1 MFCFID
7 SACVVCYHSFKE
19 VIDMEGLTRRQKDV
33 FDYLKKYINDNGY
46 APCVRDIC
54 DALDLKSTSTAH
66 AHLTKLES
74 KGYISRDP
82 AKPRTIMILDG
93 STVKERM
100 VPVPVVGRVAAGTP
114 ITAVEN
120 IDEYLSLPYSLL
132 GSDDVFILNVAG
144 DSMINAGIFNHDKI
158 IAQKQDYAQN
168 GDIVVALIEDEATV
182 KRFFVENG
190 RVRLQP
196 ENDNYDPIYTK
207 QLDILGKVIGV
218 LRMFK

>member
-1 MFCFID
+1 MD
-7 SACVVCYHSFKE
+7 
-19 VIDMEGLTRRQKDV
+19 GLTRRQKDV
-33 FDYLKKYINDNGY
+33 FDYLKRYINDNGY

-93 STVKERM
+93 SVVKERL

-144 DSMINAGIFNHDKI
+144 DSMVNAGIFDRDKI

-182 KRFFVENG
+182 KRFFVEEG

-196 ENDNYDPIYTK
+196 ENDSYAPIYTK

-218 LRMFK
+218 LRMFR

>member
-1 MFCFID
+1 
-7 SACVVCYHSFKE
+7 
-19 VIDMEGLTRRQKDV
+19 MEGLTRRQRDV
-33 FDYLKKYINDNGY
+33 LEYLKKYINENGY

-132 GSDDVFILNVAG
+132 GTEDVFILNVTG
-144 DSMINAGIFNHDKI
+144 DSMINAGIFDKDKI

-168 GDIVVALIEDEATV
+168 GDIVVAMIDDEATV

-196 ENDNYDPIYTK
+196 ENDNYEPIYAK
-207 QLDILGKVIGV
+207 KVDILGKVIGV
-218 LRMFK
+218 LRMFR

>member
-1 MFCFID
+1 MD
-7 SACVVCYHSFKE
+7 
-19 VIDMEGLTRRQKDV
+19 GLTRRQSDV
-33 FDYLKKYINDNGY
+33 FDYLKRYINENGY

-74 KGYISRDP
+74 KGYISLDP

-100 VPVPVVGRVAAGTP
+100 VQVPVLGRVAAGTP

-144 DSMINAGIFNHDKI
+144 DSMVNAGIFDRDKI

-182 KRFFVENG
+182 KRFFVEEG

-196 ENDNYDPIYTK
+196 ENDSYEPIYTR

-218 LRMFK
+218 LRMFR

>member
-1 MFCFID
+1 
-7 SACVVCYHSFKE
+7 
-19 VIDMEGLTRRQKDV
+19 MEGLTRRQRDV
-33 FDYLKKYINDNGY
+33 LEYLKKYINENGY

-54 DALDLKSTSTAH
+54 DALNLKSTSTAH

-100 VPVPVVGRVAAGTP
+100 VSVPVVGRVAAGTP

-132 GSDDVFILNVAG
+132 GTEDVFILNVTG
-144 DSMINAGIFNHDKI
+144 DSMMNAGIFDKDKI

-168 GDIVVALIEDEATV
+168 GDIVVAMIDDEATV

-196 ENDNYDPIYTK
+196 ENDNYEPIYAK
-207 QLDILGKVIGV
+207 QVDILGKVIGV
-218 LRMFK
+218 LRIFK

>member
-1 MFCFID
+1 
-7 SACVVCYHSFKE
+7 
-19 VIDMEGLTRRQKDV
+19 MENLTRRQNDV
-33 FDYLKKYINDNGY
+33 FDYLKRYIIEFGY

-54 DALDLKSTSTAH
+54 EALNLKSTSTAH

-93 STVKERM
+93 STAKERM
-100 VPVPVVGRVAAGTP
+100 VSVPVVGRVAAGTP

-132 GSDDVFILNVAG
+132 GSENVFILNVSG
-144 DSMINAGIFNHDKI
+144 DSMIDAGIFDKDKI

-168 GDIVVALIEDEATV
+168 GDIVVALLEDEATV
-182 KRFFVENG
+182 KRFFVEEN

-196 ENDNYDPIYTK
+196 ENDNYAPIYTK

-218 LRMFK
+218 LRMFR

>member
-1 MFCFID
+1 MD
-7 SACVVCYHSFKE
+7 
-19 VIDMEGLTRRQKDV
+19 GLTRRQKDV
-33 FDYLKKYINDNGY
+33 FDYLKRYINDNGY

-93 STVKERM
+93 SAVKERM
-100 VPVPVVGRVAAGTP
+100 VPVPVLGRVAAGTP

-144 DSMINAGIFNHDKI
+144 DSMVNAGIFDRDKI

-182 KRFFVENG
+182 KRFFIEEG

-196 ENDNYDPIYTK
+196 ENDSYEPIYTK

-218 LRMFK
+218 LRMFR

>member
-1 MFCFID
+1 
-7 SACVVCYHSFKE
+7 
-19 VIDMEGLTRRQKDV
+19 MEGLTRRQKDV
-33 FDYLKKYINDNGY
+33 FDYLKRYINDNGY

-93 STVKERM
+93 STVKERL
-100 VPVPVVGRVAAGTP
+100 VPVPVLGRVAAGIP

-132 GSDDVFILNVAG
+132 GSEDVFILNVAG
-144 DSMINAGIFNHDKI
+144 DSMVNAGIYDRDKI

-182 KRFFVENG
+182 KRFFVEDG

-196 ENDNYDPIYTK
+196 ENDSYEPIYTK

-218 LRMFK
+218 LRMFR